1 MITLY
6 KPTETDFTH
15 NGIGILDDNIYDAV
29 IEEELNGLYVL
40 SFKYP
45 LFAPHGLEI
54 GGQCLIKAPT
64 PDGNQLFRVARPA
77 PSMGELNVFCYHVF
91 YDLFDNLIEDT
102 FIQEKGG
109 QAALQQM
116 KERMQYSTNFN
127 FISDISTIASSRLV
141 GKNPVEAILDNS
153 QDNSFLSRWGGE
165 LKRDNFT
172 VHMLRER
179 GRDRGVVIQHKKD
192 LLGYESD
199 VDWTNVITRM
209 MPKGFDGLLLP
220 EKYVESYNASK
231 YIKPKIRVVE
241 FDHIKAAVGDY
252 ADDEDAVPLPQAYQ
266 MLRDA
271 AKKMYDEQH
280 VDFPKATYKV
290 EFQELSQTEEY
301 KDWAVLQ
308 RVYMGDTVTVIHE
321 EDGFE
326 IEAKVNHYKYDPI
339 NEEYIELTLGNFKE
353 SFVDITGRVDNVE
366 NNFNDIRDS
375 VNGIKNN
382 VKGMEKS
389 ILEQARENATNLI
402 NSGFGGHVRIYPE
415 RILIMDTADERTAK
429 KVWQWNING
438 FGYSST
444 GINGPYNT
452 AITMD
457 GKIVADF
464 ITTGTLNGNLVR
476 GGEIVGSTVR
486 TDNGKNYVHI
496 QKQFIRLMESDL
508 VRVYLGY
515 YTNSVKQLQPTIVL
529 GGDAGF
535 QDGSVVLSQQ
545 PTQGFLGTVKGK
557 DANGDP
563 KFVSYISLGKDGTTR
578 LKSDS
583 LMSFESA
590 AGLSATIANGS
601 YWVEATGGIALK
613 GGAKSVSLDSQSAIV
628 FNLNGKNMLDVVDNN
643 SETDLRFQTVTL
655 RNGSVDGYTTLQ
667 VKNGSGSAYN
677 AVTASAFQTAS
688 KREYKTNIRDVQF
701 SAIEKIMA
709 LQIQQYNLK
718 TDVEDLYEK
727 RMNRVEGDPILT
739 TNDIETHYGW
749 IADDENTPGCFVTK
763 SRTAAEI
770 YSSLAIQIRAFQEDK
785 IAKDNEISN
794 LKAEIEELKEKDKN
808 HEDRLAM
815 LEQRIVQ

>member
-64 PDGNQLFRVARPA
+64 PDGDQLFRVARPA

-91 YDLFDNLIEDT
+91 YDLVDNLIEDT

-172 VHMLRER
+172 VHMLRDR

-252 ADDEDAVPLPQAYQ
+252 ADDEDAVPLPQAYE

-271 AKKMYDEQH
+271 AKKMYDEQF

-301 KDWAVLQ
+301 KDLAVLQ

-326 IEAKVNHYKYDPI
+326 IEAKVNSYKYDPI
-339 NEEYIELTLGNFKE
+339 NEEYIELTLGNYKE
-353 SFVDITGRVDNVE
+353 SFADITGRVDNIE
-366 NNFNDIRDS
+366 NN
-375 VNGIKNN
+375 VNN
-382 VKGMEKS
+382 MESS

-457 GKIVADF
+457 GRIVADF

-476 GGEIVGSTVR
+476 GGEIVGSTIR
-486 TDNGKNYVHI
+486 TDGGANYVHI
-496 QKQFIRLMESDL
+496 QKQFIRLMESNL
-508 VRVYLGY
+508 TRMYFGY
-515 YTNSVKQLQPTIVL
+515 YWNKDGRMQPTILLHENVNTSK
-529 GGDAGF
+529 F
-535 QDGSVVLSQQ
+535 TDGTLAIAQQ
-545 PTQGFLGTVKGK
+545 NLGT
-557 DANGDP
+557 
-563 KFVSYISLGKDGTTR
+563 YYT
-578 LKSDS
+578 
-583 LMSFESA
+583 
-590 AGLSATIANGS
+590 GS
-601 YWVEATGGIALK
+601 IGIAK
-613 GGAKSVSLDSQSAIV
+613 GETSPGDTYYPSKL
-628 FNLNGKNMLDVVDNN
+628 NLNSNGNTLLFGDNMTTVEGTNGIDVRSSKQVSTFANLIRLDA
-643 SETDLRFQTVTL
+643 S
-655 RNGSVDGYTTLQ
+655 GSVDILSGDRLFIRGTNGITFNTNGTVAFNTQ
-667 VKNGSGSAYN
+667 VSTQGVNIAGGGPDALGTIKYMNGSKGWGAYLHIG
-677 AVTASAFQTAS
+677 TSGWAFI
-688 KREYKTNIRDVQF
+688 NI
-701 SAIEKIMA
+701 SI
-709 LQIQQYNLK
+709 
-718 TDVEDLYEK
+718 
-727 RMNRVEGDPILT
+727 
-739 TNDIETHYGW
+739 
-749 IADDENTPGCFVTK
+749 
-763 SRTAAEI
+763 
-770 YSSLAIQIRAFQEDK
+770 
-785 IAKDNEISN
+785 
-794 LKAEIEELKEKDKN
+794 
-808 HEDRLAM
+808 
-815 LEQRIVQ
+815 

>member
-91 YDLFDNLIEDT
+91 YDLVDNLIEDT

-127 FISDISTIASSRLV
+127 FISDISTIASSRIV

-172 VHMLRER
+172 VHMLRDR

-252 ADDEDAVPLPQAYQ
+252 ADDEDAVPLPQAYE
-266 MLRDA
+266 MLRNA
-271 AKKMYDEQH
+271 AKKMYEEQH

-301 KDWAVLQ
+301 KDLAVLQ

-326 IEAKVNHYKYDPI
+326 IEAKVNSYKYDPI
-339 NEEYIELTLGNFKE
+339 NDEYIELTLGNYKE
-353 SFVDITGRVDNVE
+353 SFADITGRVDNIE
-366 NNFNDIRDS
+366 NN
-375 VNGIKNN
+375 VNN
-382 VKGMEKS
+382 MESS

-415 RILIMDTADERTAK
+415 RILIMDKADERTAK

-457 GKIVADF
+457 GRIVADF

-476 GGEIVGSTVR
+476 GGEIVGSTIR
-486 TDNGKNYVHI
+486 TDGGSTYVNL
-496 QKQFIRLMESDL
+496 QKQFIRLMESNL

-515 YTNSVKQLQPTIVL
+515 YTNSVNQLQPTIVL

-545 PTQGFLGTVKGK
+545 PTQGFLGIINGK
-557 DANGDP
+557 DINGDP
-563 KFVSYISLGKDGTTR
+563 DFVSSISFRKTGVTT
-578 LKSDS
+578 LKSKS
-583 LMSFESA
+583 LMSFESN
-590 AGLSATIANGS
+590 AGLSAKISNGA
-601 YWVEATGGIALK
+601 YWVEVDKGVSFNVTDPSNSFWVNAPKAVFKCQVSTDGINIAGG
-613 GGAKSVSLDSQSAIV
+613 GPD
-628 FNLNGKNMLDVVDNN
+628 
-643 SETDLRFQTVTL
+643 TL
-655 RNGSVDGYTTLQ
+655 GTIKYMNGSKGWGAYLHI
-667 VKNGSGSAYN
+667 GSSGW
-677 AVTASAFQTAS
+677 AFI
-688 KREYKTNIRDVQF
+688 NI
-701 SAIEKIMA
+701 S
-709 LQIQQYNLK
+709 
-718 TDVEDLYEK
+718 
-727 RMNRVEGDPILT
+727 
-739 TNDIETHYGW
+739 
-749 IADDENTPGCFVTK
+749 
-763 SRTAAEI
+763 
-770 YSSLAIQIRAFQEDK
+770 
-785 IAKDNEISN
+785 
-794 LKAEIEELKEKDKN
+794 
-808 HEDRLAM
+808 
-815 LEQRIVQ
+815 